1 MEKSRGRGI
10 SNLPAEIDA
19 CVDLQG
25 NLRSRRLA
33 SHIRRWHGATISR
46 PDKKYAM
53 RTLLVVS
60 ARLFGRAF
68 ERTFGRGGL
77 GLMCQKTLGKFSPPV
92 PQYQLAALAMA
103 RALGEK
109 SGTAIQIKPTLKA
122 PEPDARLDRNM
133 TWLAIAPGASYPA
146 KKAPAQVFEQV
157 LGRCV
162 GKLPPEIQIG
172 IVLLG
177 DQRERTDCDELERRL
192 SAQQWDGP
200 VLNLAGSTT
209 LTETVAVLAGCRAIL
224 SNDSSLAHIAESL
237 GKSAFMLFGPTTEA
251 FGFAPHLP
259 QSRAFSASLGCRPC
273 SKHGKTPCRYKDH
286 ACFRTIDTRSAGD
299 ALAEVFA

>member
-1 MEKSRGRGI
+1 MEKVEGRGF
-10 SNLPAEIDA
+10 SVLPPEIDA
-19 CVDLQG
+19 CIDLQS

-33 SHIRRWHGATISR
+33 CQIRRWHGATITR
-46 PDKKYAM
+46 PNKRYAI
-53 RTLLVVS
+53 RTLLVAS
-60 ARLFGRAF
+60 ARVFGRAF
-68 ERTFGRGGL
+68 GSRNL
-77 GLMCQKTLGKFSPPV
+77 ALMCQNVFGKFCPPI

-103 RALGEK
+103 KALGEK
-109 SGTAIQIKPTLKA
+109 TGAAIQVKPTLKA
-122 PEPDARLDRNM
+122 PEPDAKLDRNI

-146 KKAPAQVFEQV
+146 KKAPAQVFEQIM
-157 LGRCV
+157 GRCA
-162 GKLPPEIQIG
+162 GKLPPGKQIG

-177 DQRERTDCDELERRL
+177 DQRERVDCDEIERRL
-192 SAQQWDGP
+192 SANQWEGP

-237 GKSAFMLFGPTTEA
+237 GKFSFMLFGPTTES

-273 SKHGKTPCRYKDH
+273 SKHGKAPCRYKDH
-286 ACFRTIDTRSAGD
+286 ACFRAIDTRSAGD
-299 ALAEVFA
+299 ALAEVFS